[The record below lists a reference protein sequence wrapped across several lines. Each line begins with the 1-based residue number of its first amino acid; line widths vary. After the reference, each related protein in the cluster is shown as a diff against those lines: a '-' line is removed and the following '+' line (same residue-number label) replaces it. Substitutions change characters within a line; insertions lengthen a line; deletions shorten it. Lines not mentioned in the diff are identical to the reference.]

1 MIASIVMKRSRRVSG
16 NNLLAIRFRAMP
28 MPATALGPSKE
39 HLFAWVSPSCCR
51 DNQDACC
58 PISATGKSWDR
69 VLSCRSRGIFVALS
83 NCFPARGLHLSRS

>member
-1 MIASIVMKRSRRVSG
+1 MIASTVIKRGRRVSG
-16 NNLLAIRFRAMP
+16 NNLLAIRCRAMP

-58 PISATGKSWDR
+58 PISATGKIVGPGSI
-69 VLSCRSRGIFVALS
+69 L
-83 NCFPARGLHLSRS
+83 